1 MAKQKVVK
9 EEVIPVEQ
17 VIVEQAPVV
26 ETEEAIEVGE
36 TIVEELEVE
45 DVAIVEEVLEIT
57 PEAEQE
63 FKEQVEEVIQQVV
76 EAQPAPVA
84 PKATN
89 EVGVAKIL
97 QKTPSGFRLLL
108 ETGEIVRV
116 KKSQYIKGQS
126 TICLLY
132 TSPSPRDR
140 QKSRMPSSA

>member
-1 MAKQKVVK
+1 MAKQKAVK

-36 TIVEELEVE
+36 TIVEELPAPKVELE
-45 DVAIVEEVLEIT
+45 DVAIVEEVFEIT
-57 PEAEQE
+57 PEAEQQ

-76 EAQPAPVA
+76 EAKPVPAA
-84 PKATN
+84 PRATN
-89 EVGVAKIL
+89 EVGVVRVL
-97 QKTPSGFRLLL
+97 QRTPSGFRLLL

-126 TICLLY
+126 TIIL
-132 TSPSPRDR
+132 
-140 QKSRMPSSA
+140 